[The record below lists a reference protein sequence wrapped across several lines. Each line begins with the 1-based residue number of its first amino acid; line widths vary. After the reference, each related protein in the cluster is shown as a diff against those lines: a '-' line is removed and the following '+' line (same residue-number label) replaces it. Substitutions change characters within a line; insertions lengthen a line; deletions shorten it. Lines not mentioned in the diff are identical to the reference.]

1 MNTFK
6 TRANG
11 AAQRNATLISRM
23 PEFLFPI
30 GAASML
36 AGCACDENVLNL
48 AIGLFSLSVFPRGHE
63 PRRKASG
70 GQGLSR
76 GRRSSALSTTDPS
89 CSFSLALEPRGAHAI
104 SLPGLALASSVD
116 VRLLLGDGA
125 SRAHILLDMTS
136 GKRPRLKYSGKFHPL
151 GSQCRGQ

>member
-48 AIGLFSLSVFPRGHE
+48 AIGLFSLSV
-63 PRRKASG
+63 S
-70 GQGLSR
+70 
-76 GRRSSALSTTDPS
+76 PS
-89 CSFSLALEPRGAHAI
+89 LLEDTSHVEKPRGAKA
-104 SLPGLALASSVD
+104 
-116 VRLLLGDGA
+116 
-125 SRAHILLDMTS
+125 
-136 GKRPRLKYSGKFHPL
+136 
-151 GSQCRGQ
+151 